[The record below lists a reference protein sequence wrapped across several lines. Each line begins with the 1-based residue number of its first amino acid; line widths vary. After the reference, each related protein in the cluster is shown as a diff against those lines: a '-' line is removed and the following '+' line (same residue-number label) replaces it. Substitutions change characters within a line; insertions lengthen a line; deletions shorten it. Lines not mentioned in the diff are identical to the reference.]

1 MNPSERWVKRL
12 AWLLG
17 IALLVRLLSL
27 AAYPLMETTEP
38 RYAEIARKMLETGNW
53 VTPWFD
59 HGVPFW
65 GKPPMSF
72 WASAATMAVFGVN
85 EFGARLAPFLA
96 TLGTVALLWGWPRG
110 ERSGQSLPLA
120 AGLITVS
127 SLVGFV
133 SAGAV
138 MTDMFMVMGTTL
150 CMVAFWRAVQD
161 ETARSPW
168 GWAFF
173 VGIAIGLLAK
183 GPVATVL
190 TGLALA
196 PWVVLSKAWRV
207 TWHRLPW
214 VRGSLLL
221 PGLVALGLMLFPEL
235 PQSRSQR
242 ELLSHWPT
250 GEPLAYLG
258 PRPFSAGF
266 YSRGQARWLQQPQ
279 ETAQWLASSGPAT
292 LVLEHS
298 ILAGLTSEQ
307 LKSWNKVAEHAGYV
321 MLRRVPAP

>member
-1 MNPSERWVKRL
+1 MPWTLLLIAAAAMLWHQARKRVTPPPPGPVLSSGEAVYLLCWAL
-12 AWLLG
+12 ATPVFFSMSRNVLPPYVLPG
-17 IALLVRLLSL
+17 LPAFALLT
-27 AAYPLMETTEP
+27 AA
-38 RYAEIARKMLETGNW
+38 
-53 VTPWFD
+53 
-59 HGVPFW
+59 
-65 GKPPMSF
+65 
-72 WASAATMAVFGVN
+72 
-85 EFGARLAPFLA
+85 
-96 TLGTVALLWGWPRG
+96 
-110 ERSGQSLPLA
+110 
-120 AGLITVS
+120 
-127 SLVGFV
+127 
-133 SAGAV
+133 
-138 MTDMFMVMGTTL
+138 
-150 CMVAFWRAVQD
+150 
-161 ETARSPW
+161 
-168 GWAFF
+168 
-173 VGIAIGLLAK
+173 
-183 GPVATVL
+183 
-190 TGLALA
+190 LALA
-196 PWVVLSKAWRV
+196 AAERAPRLQAAW
-207 TWHRLPW
+207 LA
-214 VRGSLLL
+214 GLLL